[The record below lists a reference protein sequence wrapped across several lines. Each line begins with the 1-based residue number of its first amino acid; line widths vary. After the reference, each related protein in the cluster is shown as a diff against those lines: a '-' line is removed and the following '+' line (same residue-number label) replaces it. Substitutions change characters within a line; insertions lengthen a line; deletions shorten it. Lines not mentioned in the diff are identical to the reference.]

1 MALVMVVAG
10 CANPIYRRTAMP
22 CPPPPPPPQCLPLP
36 HSPSSADAFSR
47 ERLRK
52 AKLAPVLGAA
62 SAERGE
68 WGFTSLT
75 ANYVLL
81 LRGRSSDTTT
91 YDVMRFTNVESVG
104 ASVAPSSFNNIMIT
118 HVRDSDIMGD
128 ASVAVATVAAGDAA
142 ARFDSTIAD
151 SISVPI
157 IWDGHPAV
165 FTYGNTTY
173 MVFSSERPNAVTG
186 TDLWWTVW
194 NGRQWASPR
203 HLGDV
208 VNTPCDEITP
218 FVTADATRLFFASAG
233 HATMGGYDIF
243 SAPLRIDNGNI
254 VVGNP
259 VNLGELVNGPKDEI
273 APWMPSSAQLP
284 FYFSSDRV
292 GTFDM
297 YVVHEDSI
305 AIDPVAPSKPVIT
318 STVESLDTV
327 PTATLTGTVLH
338 EQTRQPVVDAEVTAR
353 DEQTDRVV
361 SRTRTDTTGTY
372 ALDVPVGRDVEITAQ
387 SPDLFYDQTT
397 INVPRDQA
405 RDTVRSERE
414 LALPLRFNLRVN
426 FPTSIFDDPYE
437 HTLDSN
443 GVETTETWQDALRQ
457 VALNVQASGAR
468 LKKLVLIGHTDDVD
482 TDANNLLLGERRVQ
496 FVMDRLV
503 ELGVDRSLLEGRS
516 AGERLLPDKR
526 RGEAVDQ
533 WRKRS
538 RRVELVKVME
548 R

>member
-1 MALVMVVAG
+1 MVAG
-10 CANPIYRRTAMP
+10 CANPIYRRTALP
-22 CPPPPPPPQCLPLP
+22 CPPPPPPPQCLPSQ
-36 HSPSSADAFSR
+36 HSPSPADAFSR
-47 ERLRK
+47 DRLRK
-52 AKLAPVLGAA
+52 AKLTPVLGAA
-62 SAERGE
+62 SAEWGE
-68 WGFTSLT
+68 WGFTSLS

-81 LRGRSSDTTT
+81 LRGRSTDTTT
-91 YDVMRFTNVESVG
+91 YDVMRFTNVESVSTS
-104 ASVAPSSFNNIMIT
+104 ASPSTFNNVIIT
-118 HVRDSDIMGD
+118 HVGDTDIMGD
-128 ASVAVATVAAGDAA
+128 ASVAVASVTKDEGVARIDSLLGD
-142 ARFDSTIAD
+142 SV
-151 SISVPI
+151 SIPI
-157 IWDGHPAV
+157 VWDGHPAV
-165 FTYGNTTY
+165 FTHGTTTY
-173 MVFSSERPNAVTG
+173 MIFSSERPDAGTG
-186 TDLWWTVW
+186 TDLWWTRKSGDRW
-194 NGRQWASPR
+194 TPPR

-218 FVTADATRLFFASAG
+218 FVTADATRLYFASAG

-254 VVGNP
+254 VVGTP

-273 APWMPSSAQLP
+273 APWMPSSSQLP

-297 YVVHEDSI
+297 FVVHEDSI
-305 AIDPVAPSKPVIT
+305 LHDSGAPPTKTPVLVSQG
-318 STVESLDTV
+318 ENLDTI

-338 EQTRQPVVDAEVTAR
+338 DETREPVVDAEVTAR
-353 DEQTDRVV
+353 DEKTDRVV
-361 SRTRTDTTGTY
+361 GRTRTDTTGTY
-372 ALDVPVGRDVEITAQ
+372 ALEVPVDRDVEITAQ

-397 INVPRDQA
+397 INIPRERS
-405 RDTVRSERE
+405 RDTVYASRD
-414 LALPLRFNLRVN
+414 LALPIRFYLRVN
-426 FPTSIFDDPYE
+426 FPTSVFDAPYE

-443 GVETTETWQDALRQ
+443 GTETTETWQSALRQ
-457 VALNVQASGAR
+457 LALNVQSSGAK

-482 TDANNLLLGERRVQ
+482 TDANNLVLGERRVQ

-526 RGEAVDQ
+526 RGEAIDQ

>member
-1 MALVMVVAG
+1 
-10 CANPIYRRTAMP
+10 
-22 CPPPPPPPQCLPLP
+22 
-36 HSPSSADAFSR
+36 
-47 ERLRK
+47 
-52 AKLAPVLGAA
+52 
-62 SAERGE
+62 
-68 WGFTSLT
+68 
-75 ANYVLL
+75 
-81 LRGRSSDTTT
+81 
-91 YDVMRFTNVESVG
+91 
-104 ASVAPSSFNNIMIT
+104 
-118 HVRDSDIMGD
+118 
-128 ASVAVATVAAGDAA
+128 
-142 ARFDSTIAD
+142 
-151 SISVPI
+151 
-157 IWDGHPAV
+157 
-165 FTYGNTTY
+165 
-173 MVFSSERPNAVTG
+173 
-186 TDLWWTVW
+186 
-194 NGRQWASPR
+194 
-203 HLGDV
+203 
-208 VNTPCDEITP
+208 
-218 FVTADATRLFFASAG
+218 
-233 HATMGGYDIF
+233 
-243 SAPLRIDNGNI
+243 
-254 VVGNP
+254 
-259 VNLGELVNGPKDEI
+259 
-273 APWMPSSAQLP
+273 
-284 FYFSSDRV
+284 
-292 GTFDM
+292 
-297 YVVHEDSI
+297 
-305 AIDPVAPSKPVIT
+305 KPVIT

-361 SRTRTDTTGTY
+361 SRTRTDTSGTY

-405 RDTVRSERE
+405 RDTVRAKRE
-414 LALPLRFNLRVN
+414 LALPIRFNLRVN
-426 FPTSIFDDPYE
+426 FPTSVFDNPYE

-457 VALNVQASGAR
+457 VALNVQSSGAN

-482 TDANNLLLGERRVQ
+482 TDASNLLLGERRVQ